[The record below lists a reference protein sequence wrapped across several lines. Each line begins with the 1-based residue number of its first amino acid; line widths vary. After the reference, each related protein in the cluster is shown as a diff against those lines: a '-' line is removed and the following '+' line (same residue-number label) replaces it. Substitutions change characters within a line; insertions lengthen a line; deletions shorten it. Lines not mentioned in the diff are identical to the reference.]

1 MLAATAIAAAIQ
13 LVIAFGP
20 PLGQVFPREL
30 EARLFPY
37 RPLDYALTVAGP
49 TPRAGDPSARFVLV
63 NAQYLYPPR
72 GRQRLPAGSVVFS
85 FPHPLQYAP
94 YRYEGFRAYER
105 EILTGADI
113 SMRLVDRGA
122 DGTP

>member
-1 MLAATAIAAAIQ
+1 MLPAAAIAAVIQ
-13 LVIAFGP
+13 LVLAFGP

-37 RPLDYALTVAGP
+37 RPLGYALTVTGP
-49 TPRAGDPSARFVLV
+49 TPRAGDSTARFILV

-72 GRQRLPAGSVVFS
+72 GHQAPPAGSVVLS
-85 FPHPLQYAP
+85 LPHPLQYAP

-105 EILTGADI
+105 QILTGFDI

-122 DGTP
+122 DGAP